1 MTDRPWSLRRRLI
14 IGLSVVLAL
23 GTVIPVLSVIITSA
37 RSIDTMLDRTLN
49 DQASDVVRALD
60 PRTGILSLPDTLA
73 QAYRQSN
80 DAFLYAVFDKQG
92 RVTAASS
99 PRAEDVLKRAADA
112 EQIGEKFS
120 TLNPVDGGGPWY
132 SYTHH
137 VGDLA
142 VSVAQSGLHEDVLAD
157 SVARELARESTPVL
171 LIVMLIGI
179 GVVWFT
185 LRQAFREVDRAA
197 LVAERMQPGEGVPPL
212 GSKAMP
218 VEIRPFVDAVGSAML
233 RLEDALDA
241 ERRFIANAAHEIRTP
256 LSILTARIDR
266 LPTGPDRAVLA
277 ADADRINRLVAQLLE
292 AARLEANTMK
302 LGTEFDLRDVVV
314 EAVAELAPL
323 AVKDGREIAI
333 TGEAGALRVRA
344 DPHAIA
350 LAVRNLIENAL
361 KHTPRGTAI
370 EVVLSRPAMI
380 SINDR
385 GPGIPAADH
394 DRLFRRFQRGTTTAP
409 GTGLGLSIVR
419 EILRQHGGSV
429 AIGSRPD
436 GGSAFVLSLPAE
448 RVLNV

>member
-1 MTDRPWSLRRRLI
+1 VTDRPWSLRRRLI
-14 IGLSVVLAL
+14 VGLSIVLAL
-23 GTVIPVLSVIITSA
+23 GTVIPILFVIVKSA
-37 RSIDTMLDRTLN
+37 RSIDTMRDRTLQ
-49 DQASDVVRALD
+49 DQASDVARALD
-60 PRTGILSLPDTLA
+60 PRTGTLSLPDSLA
-73 QAYRQSN
+73 HAYRQSN

-99 PRAEDVLKRAADA
+99 PRAGDLLKRAADA
-112 EQIGEKFS
+112 QHTGEKFS
-120 TLNPVDGGGPWY
+120 TLNPVEGGGPWY
-132 SYTHH
+132 SYTHE
-137 VGDLA
+137 VGDFG
-142 VSVAQSGLHEDVLAD
+142 VSVAQSGVHDDVLAD
-157 SVARELARESTPVL
+157 SVARELARDSMPVL
-171 LIVMLIGI
+171 LAVMLVGI

-197 LVAERMQPGEGVPPL
+197 LVAERMQPGEGVPSL
-212 GSKAMP
+212 ASKAMP

-266 LPTGPDRAVLA
+266 LPNMADRAVLA

-302 LGTEFDLRDVVV
+302 LDTEFDLQDVVV

-344 DPHAIA
+344 DPHALA

-370 EVVLSRPAMI
+370 EVVLSRPATIGVM
-380 SINDR
+380 DR

-409 GTGLGLSIVR
+409 GSGLGLSIVR

-429 AIGSRPD
+429 RIESRPD
-436 GGSAFVLSLPAE
+436 GGSAFVLALPAE
-448 RVLNV
+448 RALKA